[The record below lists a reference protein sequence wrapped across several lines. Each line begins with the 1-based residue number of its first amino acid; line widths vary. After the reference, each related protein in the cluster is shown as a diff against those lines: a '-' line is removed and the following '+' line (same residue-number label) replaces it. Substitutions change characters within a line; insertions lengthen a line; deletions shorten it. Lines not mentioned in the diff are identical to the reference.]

1 MAELPEWQ
9 PLSEVPTPV
18 ADNGGIGRIV
28 ALLASE
34 QAVAE
39 GWASSSAL
47 ALARSWSAAGTRVI
61 LVDGVLHDPSLH
73 QEAGLPN
80 RVGLSDVALH
90 GASIDHVTQAID
102 DGALF
107 LVSAGTPVA
116 DPEGVARS
124 PRWHRVTTGMCDAGV
139 VMALLL
145 RDGEQVTSAFLGSA
159 SDIVV
164 LAAPGDAT
172 PPSVRDFEPLVC
184 AVTGPESVGPN
195 RGTGRSPSP
204 EVGVQSQS
212 PSTGEVRGKGRLVA
226 IALVLLAAVLAL
238 AFLVIG

>member
-1 MAELPEWQ
+1 MAELPDWQ
-9 PLSEVPTPV
+9 PLSEVSTPV
-18 ADNGGIGRIV
+18 ADDGGTGRIV
-28 ALLASE
+28 ALVASE

-90 GASIDHVTQAID
+90 GASVDHVTQSID

-116 DPEGVARS
+116 DAQAVARS

-139 VMALLL
+139 VMALLV

-159 SDIVV
+159 SDIIV

-172 PPSVRDFEPLVC
+172 PSSVRDLEPLVR
-184 AVTGPESVGPN
+184 AVTGPESVGP
-195 RGTGRSPSP
+195 RGGSGRSP
-204 EVGVQSQS
+204 VGVQSRF
-212 PSTGEVRGKGRLVA
+212 PSTGEAGGKARLVA
-226 IALVLLAAVLAL
+226 MALVLLAAVLAL
-238 AFLVIG
+238 VFLVLG